1 MGDSVVMG
9 MEEKTIHVQM
19 LGGFSIR
26 YGRKVVSFNREKN
39 SKSVRLLQM
48 LLLSVPDG
56 ISKNELIDNLYMWN
70 GGTDG
75 IDYNNNL
82 NVLIHRLKK
91 QLVLKGLPEY
101 DYIQIQD
108 GICSFQS
115 NVPLEIDTCQFE
127 RAVEKAE
134 RGGAKARIPFPG
146 SKQAVLWRTVTGKPD

>member
-1 MGDSVVMG
+1 MG
-9 MEEKTIHVQM
+9 MEERTIYVQM

-26 YGRKVVSFNREKN
+26 YGRKVISFNRARS

-82 NVLIHRLKK
+82 NVLIYRLKK
-91 QLVLKGLPEY
+91 QLISNGLPEY

-115 NVPLEIDTCQFE
+115 RAPLETDTWQFE

-134 RGGAKARIPFPG
+134 SIEMVVGGGKQGIPFSE
-146 SKQAVLWRTVTGKPD
+146 SK